1 MTTLNRNDSQH
12 SGSDSLWEQGSILEL
27 EVVDLSDSGDGVGRW
42 QQRVVFIP
50 DTVPGDVVRARLVH
64 VKKSYAQAK
73 LLSVLT
79 PSCDRI
85 RPACIVADK
94 CGGCQWQVVSYERQ
108 LEAKRNQVVQALE
121 RIGGFEQPPVEPM
134 LANGDALH
142 YRNKATYPLSRNSEG
157 QVQAG
162 YYRKGSHRLVNL
174 NQCPVQDERLNPLL
188 AQVKQDIQQRGW
200 SIYNE
205 ERHQGRLRHLSLRI
219 GRRTGEILLTLVT
232 TDWRLDGIEEQA
244 TLWLEQ
250 YPDLVGVAL
259 NLNCDRTNRI
269 FGTET
274 RCIVGE
280 PALTEVFAGLQFKI
294 QPTTF
299 FQIYTEQAEALLD
312 VVMQELNPQGE
323 DILLDAYC
331 GIGTLTLPLAQRVQH
346 AIGIEVHAESVV
358 QARQNAQ
365 LNQIQNVEFQA
376 GKVEACLSSLAMQP
390 NLVLLDPP
398 RKGCAAAVLDQLR
411 QLEPAKIAYVSC
423 NPATLAR
430 DLKHLCADGKYQLIR
445 VQPADF
451 FPQTAHVECAA
462 FLELQH

>member
-1 MTTLNRNDSQH
+1 MTTLNRNDSQYLD
-12 SGSDSLWEQGSILEL
+12 SESLWEQGAILEL
-27 EVVDLSDSGDGVGRW
+27 EVIDLSDSGDGVGRW
-42 QQRVVFIP
+42 QQRVVFVP
-50 DTVPGDVVRARLVH
+50 DTVPGDVVRVRLVH
-64 VKKSYAQAK
+64 VKKSYAHAK

-79 PSCDRI
+79 PSRDRI

-108 LEAKRNQVVQALE
+108 LVAKRDQVVQALE
-121 RIGGFEQPPVEPM
+121 RIGGFEQPQVEPM
-134 LANGDALH
+134 LAVGDSLH
-142 YRNKATYPLSRNSEG
+142 YRNKATYPLSRSTEG

-188 AQVKQDIQQRGW
+188 AQVKQDIQKRGW

-219 GRRTGEILLTLVT
+219 GRRTDESLLTLVT

-244 TLWLEQ
+244 TEWLEQ

-269 FGTET
+269 FGDET
-274 RCIVGE
+274 RCVAGE
-280 PALTEVFAGLQFKI
+280 PALTETFAGLEFKI

-299 FQIYTEQAEALLD
+299 FQIYTEQAEALLE
-312 VVMQELNPQGE
+312 VVLQALNPQGNE
-323 DILLDAYC
+323 ILLDAYC
-331 GIGTLTLPLAQRVQH
+331 GIGTLTLPLAKRVEY

-358 QARQNAQ
+358 QARQNAES
-365 LNQIQNVEFQA
+365 NQIHNVEFQA
-376 GKVEACLSSLAMQP
+376 GKVETCLSALSMQP

-398 RKGCAAAVLDQLR
+398 RKGCSTAVLDQLR
-411 QLEPAKIAYVSC
+411 QLQPTKIAYISC

-430 DLKHLCADGKYQLIR
+430 DLKHLCADGHYRLTR

-462 FLELQH
+462 FLELNN